1 MCKSS
6 FCDIARKRYESQS
19 KEETHK
25 HFAPTRNVA
34 DNFGMNWVQTKEK
47 ANDELKENIAKLE
60 TQNEEAIAIAKHEAK
75 LKLDEK
81 LKEAEDI
88 HKAELQE
95 KNSEWESK
103 LAEQVEQHEQVI
115 NNMNAELC
123 PSFIMKCIQFKNYK
137 V

>member
-1 MCKSS
+1 MSDRENREKA
-6 FCDIARKRYESQS
+6 IQKELKNLKKNNAALISQ
-19 KEETHK
+19 
-25 HFAPTRNVA
+25 
-34 DNFGMNWVQTKEK
+34 VQEKEK

-95 KNSEWESK
+95 K
-103 LAEQVEQHEQVI
+103 
-115 NNMNAELC
+115 
-123 PSFIMKCIQFKNYK
+123 IQNGSQNWQNK
-137 V
+137 